1 MSLLL
6 PILALGTSW
15 CSSLAFLVLLL
26 AGSANSSDEQLR
38 RIKLWMLATLLVA
51 LAATGSGIWAMVAKR
66 MLLAS
71 VAGVAPTLF
80 VVAGFVYL
88 LRTSGP

>member
-6 PILALGTSW
+6 PILALVTSW
-15 CSSLAFLVLLL
+15 CSALGFLVLLA

-66 MLLAS
+66 TLLAS
-71 VAGVAPTLF
+71 ATGLVPALF